1 MRVKL
6 WIVVYEYKRCEIM
19 LLKRVLESWPSI
31 LYSSIQ
37 INLPIKL
44 YGKQAPVKEL
54 VQFDV
59 RRSEC
64 SIVHAS
70 VAPTW
75 EVLSV
80 NYL

>member
-1 MRVKL
+1 MSVKL
-6 WIVVYEYKRCEIM
+6 DIVVYEYKRYEIM

-31 LYSSIQ
+31 LYSSIK

-44 YGKQAPVKEL
+44 YGKQASVKEL
-54 VQFDV
+54 VQCDV
-59 RRSEC
+59 RGSEC

-70 VAPTW
+70 VASTW
-75 EVLSV
+75 DVLSV